1 LIEPIII
8 LGMFPLLLTPITLL
22 VHFMVNWVTPK
33 MFALRKMV
41 FLTKITKDQNLAMVK
56 GFVLTAIELVI
67 LLIFATRNMGI
78 LLDINP
84 SMVRLLNSTTS
95 PLAYK
100 KKVLKIKIRINK
112 IVEEISASLNINIRF
127 SQTF

>member
-1 LIEPIII
+1 
-8 LGMFPLLLTPITLL
+8 
-22 VHFMVNWVTPK
+22 

>member
-1 LIEPIII
+1 
-8 LGMFPLLLTPITLL
+8 
-22 VHFMVNWVTPK
+22 
-33 MFALRKMV
+33 
-41 FLTKITKDQNLAMVK
+41 MVK
-56 GFVLTAIELVI
+56 DFVLTAIELVI

-95 PLAYK
+95 PLPYK
-100 KKVLKIKIRINK
+100 KKVLKIMIRINR
-112 IVEEISASLNINIRF
+112 IVEEIFASLNINIRF